1 MAFIMRQTTIHTA
14 LQRLSI
20 AAVLL
25 ISPLLMQAQQIKADA
40 STDHAMT
47 GEPIFS
53 HALYYTGM
61 VEYDGEMIPSFMY
74 SDFYVFRPLIFK
86 NAAQAR
92 KYYKIANNIKK
103 VYPIACEI
111 QQTVNRTI
119 AHMDSLPTKR
129 EKDAY
134 LKQQEKELKAQY
146 YPRLK
151 KLTFAQ
157 GKLLI
162 KLIDRQCDMTGYE
175 LITSRNTWAAL
186 RQASTTHSPLFL
198 AQALKRSMTR
208 KWTTASPNGQSCS
221 LKVDNYEKAE
231 NYRNGTHERR
241 RVPRFSKDAPHR
253 RA

>member
-1 MAFIMRQTTIHTA
+1 MKSEKETPYADLFITLQPIEQVITNKVKRFQTVS
-14 LQRLSI
+14 LLVL

-25 ISPLLMQAQQIKADA
+25 MLPSFCHAQEIKADTK
-40 STDHAMT
+40 TDRDMT

-74 SDFYVFRPLIFK
+74 SDFYVFNKLVFK

-111 QQTVNRTI
+111 QATVNKTI
-119 AHMDSLPTKR
+119 AHMDSLPTKK

-134 LKQQEKELKAQY
+134 LKQQEKELKAVY

-162 KLIDRQCDMTGYE
+162 KLIDRQCDMTGYD
-175 LITSRNTWAAL
+175 LIKKYMGGFKAGFYNAF
-186 RQASTTHSPLFL
+186 ASLFG
-198 AQALKRSMTR
+198 A
-208 KWTTASPNGQSCS
+208 S
-221 LKVDNYEKAE
+221 LKKEYDPDVD
-231 NYRNGTHERR
+231 YRLTERAILLIE
-241 RVPRFSKDAPHR
+241 SGQM
-253 RA
+253 

>member
-1 MAFIMRQTTIHTA
+1 MKLLQIFILSCLPTLSVVAQPVMDSVEEAYMHTGG
-14 LQRLSI
+14 R
-20 AAVLL
+20 
-25 ISPLLMQAQQIKADA
+25 
-40 STDHAMT
+40 
-47 GEPIFS
+47 IFS
-53 HALYYTGM
+53 HRLYLAGI
-61 VEYDGEMIPSFMY
+61 VEFEGEEVPWYQIAPVYIF
-74 SDFYVFRPLIFK
+74 PKLIFA
-86 NAAQAR
+86 NEAEAR
-92 KYYKIANNIKK
+92 RYYQIANNIKK

-175 LITSRNTWAAL
+175 LIKKYMGSFKAGFYNAF
-186 RQASTTHSPLFL
+186 ASLFG
-198 AQALKRSMTR
+198 A
-208 KWTTASPNGQSCS
+208 S
-221 LKVDNYEKAE
+221 LKKEYDAEVDD
-231 NYRNGTHERR
+231 RLTERAILLIE
-241 RVPRFSKDAPHR
+241 SGQL
-253 RA
+253 

>member
-1 MAFIMRQTTIHTA
+1 MAFIMRQKTIHAA
-14 LQRLSI
+14 LQRLFI

-25 ISPLLMQAQQIKADA
+25 ISPLLAQAQQIKADA
-40 STDHAMT
+40 ATDHAMT

-61 VEYDGEMIPSFMY
+61 VEYEGEMIPSLMY

-175 LITSRNTWAAL
+175 LIKKYMGSFKAGFYNAF
-186 RQASTTHSPLFL
+186 ASLFG
-198 AQALKRSMTR
+198 A
-208 KWTTASPNGQSCS
+208 S
-221 LKVDNYEKAE
+221 LKKEYDAEVDD
-231 NYRNGTHERR
+231 RLTERAILLIE
-241 RVPRFSKDAPHR
+241 SGQL
-253 RA
+253 